1 VRVLLHRCVQPC
13 ICRAWYPWICEVQV
27 PHFVCIKSPSI
38 VFPDCCAYCK
48 STTSSSAFSQPY
60 SKISGKGFPVVLTG
74 QTWPAMLPACDRC
87 ARWFSKVRKAYFFFG
102 IGGLICGTLGFIAF
116 NIMLEFMGLFVND
129 ARIYLPLVLALCS
142 LIAWSILWAVRASEL
157 RKPCILHSCKPSSC
171 SPRDVR

>member
-1 VRVLLHRCVQPC
+1 
-13 ICRAWYPWICEVQV
+13 V

-157 RKPCILHSCKPSSC
+157 RKLRVVYIGPKEIVFATTNQRYGEMLADLNNSTAKYARFLTRWH
-171 SPRDVR
+171 